1 MADKKFSL
9 KYCVLLPV
17 IIAVTLFLWLVP
29 VDFFGIEALTV
40 VQQRMIAIFA
50 FAASC
55 GCLRLSRPG
64 LHLWW

>member
-29 VDFFGIEALTV
+29 VDFSA
-40 VQQRMIAIFA
+40 
-50 FAASC
+50 
-55 GCLRLSRPG
+55 
-64 LHLWW
+64 